1 MTKQILIVDDE
12 VDFTRLLQY
21 RLQAEQ
27 YEVESASLGMEALNK
42 VRLGAPDLILLDVML
57 PDLDGLTLCGILR
70 RFPGVQRVPVVIIS
84 ALNSDVTRH
93 SAAQAGARLFLSKP
107 VDFDQLKSSIETLLK
122 ESARSAQPTA
132 DMESMIG

>member
-21 RLQAEQ
+21 RLQDEQ
-27 YEVESASLGMEALNK
+27 YDVESASLGMEALNK

-57 PDLDGLTLCGILR
+57 PDLDGVTLCEILR
-70 RFPGVQRVPVVIIS
+70 RFPGVQHVPVIIIS

-107 VDFDQLKSSIETLLK
+107 VDFEQLKSSIETLL
-122 ESARSAQPTA
+122 
-132 DMESMIG
+132 MENSRPA

>member
-1 MTKQILIVDDE
+1 VDEE

-21 RLQAEQ
+21 RLQGEQ

-42 VRLGAPDLILLDVML
+42 VRLGVPDLILLDVML
-57 PDLDGLTLCGILR
+57 PALDGLTLCEILR

-93 SAAQAGARLFLSKP
+93 AAAQAGARLFLSKP
-107 VDFDQLKSSIETLLK
+107 VDFEQLKSTIETLLK
-122 ESARSAQPTA
+122 ESARPAQPTA
-132 DMESMIG
+132 DIESTIG